1 MTTATAHAL
10 LKAGKD
16 KLAVRALIGAVGT
29 LALLPFSFFVP
40 LPTLTML
47 PWLAIACVLHTSYQ
61 FFLLRAYEANDF
73 AVAYPVARGVAPI
86 TTAILGGA
94 LLGASPTVASLLGI
108 ALVSGGILLVAL
120 GRSIAVAGL
129 IAAGIAGL
137 LTTA

>member
-61 FFLLRAYEANDF
+61 FVLIRAYESNDF
-73 AVAYPVARGVAPI
+73 AVAYPVARGDRKSVVSGKSVSVRLV
-86 TTAILGGA
+86 LGGRCD
-94 LLGASPTVASLLGI
+94 I
-108 ALVSGGILLVAL
+108 QKKK
-120 GRSIAVAGL
+120 
-129 IAAGIAGL
+129 
-137 LTTA
+137 

>member
-47 PWLAIACVLHTSYQ
+47 PWLAIACVLHTSYP
-61 FFLLRAYEANDF
+61 FVLIRSYEANDF
-73 AVAYPVARGVAPI
+73 AVAYSVARGVEQI
-86 TTAILGGA
+86 TNAIFGVV
-94 LLGASPTVASLLGI
+94 LLGDSLTVPHYSGI
-108 ALVSGGILLVAL
+108 
-120 GRSIAVAGL
+120 
-129 IAAGIAGL
+129 
-137 LTTA
+137 

>member
-47 PWLAIACVLHTSYQ
+47 PWIAIACVLHTSYQ
-61 FFLLRAYEANDF
+61 FVLIRAYEANDF
-73 AVAYPVARGVAPI
+73 AVASPVASGVAQI
-86 TTAILGGA
+86 TTEILVVA
-94 LLGASPTVASLLGI
+94 MLGDSTI
-108 ALVSGGILLVAL
+108 
-120 GRSIAVAGL
+120 GR
-129 IAAGIAGL
+129 
-137 LTTA
+137 